1 MKKKYTVSDF
11 QVPRDRFTLGGRM
24 YRTKKKESGLTP
36 VILCHGFM
44 SAAPEMEPY
53 AKALAKAGY
62 CAFVFEF
69 AGGSHGKLSTGE
81 TTDMS
86 ILTEVKDLEA
96 MMAYVKSLDFI
107 DYDKLIIGGGS
118 QGGFVSGL
126 TAAKH
131 PEEVK
136 KLILMYPALCIPDDC
151 RSGKNFDMEY
161 DPQNIPDII
170 EGKFM
175 KMSGNLPREM
185 VGVDAVDTISEY
197 PGEILLMC
205 GEKDP
210 IVNYSYM
217 TQLVA
222 ALLMKRGCSKVAGS
236 GLEFF
241 PLRDAEHGFKPHEQS
256 WVISHML
263 GWLSGLREALTIDVD
278 ILGVENKA
286 FGVHTITTIPFNA
299 ECSGD
304 WFSGKNRPGS
314 KDVQKRT
321 SGKVRE
327 CKADYVMDGEDY
339 TGTPCWVHV
348 INRDTGEGWRPFVD
362 TNSEALSFLK
372 RSKRVTIAEGGP
384 SGLVIHI
391 LADPTK

>member
-1 MKKKYTVSDF
+1 MKKKYTAVSF
-11 QVPRDRFTLGGRM
+11 EVSRGRFTIGGRM
-24 YRTKKKESGLTP
+24 YRTKKQENGLVP

-53 AKALAKAGY
+53 AAALAKAGY

-69 AGGSHGKLSTGE
+69 AGGSHGSLSTGE

-86 ILTEVKDLEA
+86 ILTEVADLEA
-96 MMAYVKSLDFI
+96 VMDYVKSLDFI
-107 DYDKLIIGGGS
+107 DFDRLIIGGGS

-131 PEEVK
+131 PDLVK

-151 RSGKNFDMEY
+151 RAGKNFDMEY
-161 DPQNIPDII
+161 DPQNIPDVI

-185 VGVDAVDTISEY
+185 IGVDAVDTISSF
-197 PGEILLMC
+197 PGEILLVC

-222 ALLMKRGCSKVAGS
+222 AVLLKRGCRKLAGS

-241 PLRDAEHGFKPHEQS
+241 PVRDAEHGFKPHEQD
-256 WVISHML
+256 WVICRML
-263 GWLSGLREALTIDVD
+263 NWLDGLTEVLTVDVD
-278 ILGVENKA
+278 ILGVDTKA
-286 FGVHTITTIPFNA
+286 FGVHTVTTIPFNA

-304 WFSGKNRPGS
+304 WFTGKSRPGS
-314 KDVQKRT
+314 KDVQKRE

-339 TGTPCWVHV
+339 TGEKCSVHV
-348 INRDTGEGWRPFVD
+348 INRDTGEGWRPFVETD
-362 TNSEALSFLK
+362 SKALSFLN
-372 RSKRVTIAEGGP
+372 RGKRVTIAEGGP
-384 SGLVIHI
+384 GGLIIHI
-391 LADPTK
+391 LSKP